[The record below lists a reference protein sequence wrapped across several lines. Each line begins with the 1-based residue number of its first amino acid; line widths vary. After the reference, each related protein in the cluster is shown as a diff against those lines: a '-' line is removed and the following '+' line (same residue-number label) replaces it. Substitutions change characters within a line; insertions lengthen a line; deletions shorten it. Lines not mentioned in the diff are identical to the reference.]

1 VGGGETKSVDVRIV
15 AATNRD
21 LSTPESGFRRD
32 LFFRL
37 NVLSV
42 HLPPLREREGDI
54 ELLLEWFLA
63 DLAARL
69 KTKPR
74 RFDSETLAILRE
86 YSWPG
91 NVREL
96 RNLVER
102 MLILAPDEVIRP
114 SDLPPLPGA
123 AVEAAKGTSYYACGD
138 FQEFKSASEGAFL
151 QHKLKEN
158 MYNVSKTAEAL
169 GMQRSNLYKKIT
181 KYGLRT
187 QPETV

>member
-1 VGGGETKSVDVRIV
+1 
-15 AATNRD
+15 
-21 LSTPESGFRRD
+21 
-32 LFFRL
+32 
-37 NVLSV
+37 VLSI

-54 ELLLEWFLA
+54 PLLLEWFAA
-63 DLAARL
+63 DLAVRL
-69 KTKPR
+69 KTSPR
-74 RFDSETLAILRE
+74 TFAPETMAILKE

-102 MLILAPDEVIRP
+102 MLILAQDEVIRP
-114 SDLPPLPGA
+114 RDLPLLPGA
-123 AVEAAKGTSYYACGD
+123 AAEAAAGQDFFACND
-138 FQEFKSASEGAFL
+138 FQEFKSLSEGAFL

-158 MYNVSKTAEAL
+158 VYNVSRTAEAL

-187 QPETV
+187 QPDVD

>member
-1 VGGGETKSVDVRIV
+1 MS
-15 AATNRD
+15 
-21 LSTPESGFRRD
+21 
-32 LFFRL
+32 
-37 NVLSV
+37 
-42 HLPPLREREGDI
+42 LRWEDIKTFNNSQNNAFEELVCQLAREEDI
-54 ELLLEWFLA
+54 DILLDWFMA
-63 DLAARL
+63 DLASHL

-102 MLILAPDEVIRP
+102 LLILAPNEVVRP
-114 SDLPPLPGA
+114 SDLPVLPGA
-123 AVEAAKGTSYYACGD
+123 AQEAARQSFFFDCTD
-138 FQEFKSASEGAFL
+138 FQTFKSESEGAFL

-158 MYNVSKTAEAL
+158 LYNVSKTAEAL

-187 QPETV
+187 QPESV